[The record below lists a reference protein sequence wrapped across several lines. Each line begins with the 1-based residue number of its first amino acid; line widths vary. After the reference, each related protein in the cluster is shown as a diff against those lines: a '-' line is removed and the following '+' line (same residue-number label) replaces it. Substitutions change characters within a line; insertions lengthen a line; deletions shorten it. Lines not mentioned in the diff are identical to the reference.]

1 MRALRSIASG
11 LWVLGTTAVY
21 TLLVFP
27 PILAAAVFRGGGAP
41 FFFGRLWSWALLSTH
56 RVRVVA
62 TGGERLRP
70 DRSYVFIANHASH
83 LDSPAIAVSL
93 PHALRFIGKR
103 SLSRIP
109 VFGWATRCIGIIY
122 IDRSNPDKA
131 RRTLNAAA
139 ASLTGG
145 VSTLFYAEGTR
156 TPDGR
161 LQPFKK
167 GGVMLAL
174 QTGLPI
180 VPVTVAGS
188 RERMPK
194 YAMRIRPGTVHVI
207 IGRPIE
213 TAGKSP
219 EQRDALLAAVRG
231 DIQATLQRYYKNPGI
246 SSQAMTVAETSSEG
260 TIASL

>member
-1 MRALRSIASG
+1 MRALLSIASG
-11 LWVLGTTAVY
+11 LWVLSTTAVY

-27 PILAAAVFRGGGAP
+27 PILAAAAVSRGGAP
-41 FFFGRLWSWALLSTH
+41 FFFGRLWSRALLKTH
-56 RVRVVA
+56 RVRVLS
-62 TGGERLRP
+62 TGGEQLFP
-70 DRSYVFIANHASH
+70 DRSYVFISNHASH

-93 PHALRFIGKR
+93 PHALRFVGKR

-122 IDRSNPDKA
+122 IDRSDPDRA
-131 RRTLNAAA
+131 RHTLNAAA

-167 GGVMLAL
+167 GGIMLAL

-180 VPVTVAGS
+180 VPITVVGS

-194 YAMRIRPGTVHVI
+194 YALRIRPGTIHVI
-207 IGRPIE
+207 IGSPIE
-213 TAGKSP
+213 TEGKGP
-219 EQRDALLAAVRG
+219 EQRDALLAAVRET
-231 DIQATLQRYYKNPGI
+231 IQATLQRYHNAPGI
-246 SSQAMTVAETSSEG
+246 LPQPVSKASAEG
-260 TIASL
+260 TITTF